1 VIVHMPMSFIHDLV
15 GLLGGG
21 GGASFLVDV
30 FVQYLFRN
38 EPETHFC
45 LDFSSEAASTPL
57 YNVVRVSSGFDTEHE
72 EWSLLPSTDGL
83 IRVVGGV

>member
-30 FVQYLFRN
+30 FVQYLSRN
-38 EPETHFC
+38 EPETHLC
-45 LDFSSEAASTPL
+45 RDFSSEAASTPL
-57 YNVVRVSSGFDTEHE
+57 TLCVSALD
-72 EWSLLPSTDGL
+72 L
-83 IRVVGGV
+83 ILDMMNGPYLAPMD